1 MASTFQF
8 GFMRPENAISL
19 PDMRMWQSRAVDA
32 IRQAILEGHRRIVVQ
47 SPTGSGKTLLTAHLF
62 AGSIAKGKRP
72 IFTVPDIS
80 LVNQTLKSFERV
92 GIRDVGV
99 MQAAHDRTD
108 AEAQVQ
114 IASVQTLVRR
124 TLPDVDLIVVDECHV
139 SYKALYRIM
148 DGAVWA
154 DKIVIGLSATP
165 WARGMGFHWTKLII
179 GATIGELI
187 KDGIL
192 CGFRVY
198 APNQEADLSH
208 VRIVKGE
215 FDEEQSSA
223 VMRDAKIVA
232 DVVET
237 WKQRWGKDRTFMF
250 CVNRAHA
257 KEQQAKF
264 EQAGIPFGYID
275 GTMSVEEREPIFAK
289 FRTGEIKGIASVGC
303 LSRGVDE
310 DVRCIIDAKPKNSE
324 MAFVQEIGRGLRN
337 PTGDKELL
345 ILDHAGNTIRL
356 GMVTDI
362 HHESLDK
369 RAPGD
374 RTKPFAND
382 TKKRK
387 PFKCPHCNVIIPYG
401 RTRCPICH
409 AVLKVASK
417 VRHADGELIEFRSG
431 KKKPVLEDKQAWYSG
446 FLAIAQERGYSDGW
460 AAWRYKSRFG
470 TWPRGVER
478 VPRKPTP
485 EMVKYDRHL
494 RIRYIKGREKEQ
506 AVNA

>member
-1 MASTFQF
+1 MADTFRF
-8 GFMRPENAISL
+8 GFMRPENVIAL
-19 PDMRMWQSRAVDA
+19 PEMRMWQSRTVDA
-32 IRQAILEGHRRIVVQ
+32 IRQAVIEGHKRIVVQ
-47 SPTGSGKTLLTAHLF
+47 SPTGAGKTLLAAHLF
-62 AGSIAKGKRP
+62 AGSIAKRKRP

-80 LVNQTLKSFERV
+80 LVNQTLKSFEKV
-92 GIRDVGV
+92 GIRDIGV
-99 MQAAHDRTD
+99 IQAHHDRTD
-108 AEAQVQ
+108 SEAQVQ

-124 TLPDVDLIVVDECHV
+124 LLPDVDLIVVDECHV

-148 DGAVWA
+148 DGPVWA
-154 DKIVIGLSATP
+154 DKVIIGLSATP
-165 WARGMGFHWTKLII
+165 WARGMGFHWSKLII

-187 KDGIL
+187 RDGVL

-198 APNQEADLSH
+198 APNEEVNLSH

-275 GTMSVEEREPIFAK
+275 GMMSAEEREPVFAK

-310 DVRCIIDAKPKNSE
+310 DVHCIIDAKPKNSE

-345 ILDHAGNTIRL
+345 ILDHAGNTLRL

-374 RTKPFAND
+374 RSKPFQD
-382 TKKRK
+382 DKKPKK
-387 PFKCPHCNVIIPYG
+387 PFKCPHCNAVIPYG
-401 RTRCPICH
+401 RTKCPICH
-409 AVLKVASK
+409 ATLKTPSK
-417 VRHADGELIEFRSG
+417 VRHADGELIEFISG
-431 KKKPVLEDKQAWYSG
+431 KKKPVVEDKQAWYSG
-446 FLAIAQERGYSDGW
+446 FLAIAQERGHSEGW
-460 AAWRYKSRFG
+460 AAYRYKEKFG
-470 TWPRGVER
+470 VWPRGVER

-494 RIRYIKGREKEQ
+494 RIRYIKGREK